1 MLHASKD
8 SFVVKDKRRSARSQ
22 LKEYRSVD
30 ARFKVVVPV
39 LKNVEPV
46 VRTDQVPNL
55 MQVAR
60 FRRILAP
67 KETKLCRTCFNADN
81 FKPKLFKRRP

>member
-1 MLHASKD
+1 
-8 SFVVKDKRRSARSQ
+8 
-22 LKEYRSVD
+22 
-30 ARFKVVVPV
+30 VPV